1 MTFAQ
6 IVLNIVS
13 IVLTAATTALIA
25 ELRKQHKES
34 DGINVGV
41 RTLLYND
48 IKTFAKTYIARGSIT
63 MEELE
68 DLHTM
73 HEVYHNNL
81 DGNGYLDSV
90 MSKVDSLPVH
100 E

>member
-1 MTFAQ
+1 MTVAQ
-6 IVLNIVS
+6 ILLNVLS
-13 IVLTAATTALIA
+13 IILTAAATALVA
-25 ELRKQHKES
+25 EVGRQRKE
-34 DGINVGV
+34 DTGINNGV

-73 HEVYHNNL
+73 HAVYHKDL
-81 DGNGYLDSV
+81 DGNGYLDAI
-90 MSKVDSLPVH
+90 MAKVNELPVT